1 MDQQQQTKAYFE
13 KVAQDWQSKALGEG
27 SKYNL
32 IEARNNTV
40 LSSIARMGSVRK
52 FLDVGCGTGQLVLQV
67 AGKGI
72 EAVGI
77 DFAKDMIAQC
87 ESNREAA
94 GVQAAF
100 LNASFFDLP
109 PQADKFDVIS
119 ALGFIEYISPE
130 QLEEFLGR
138 CCTLLGPGGT
148 LLVGSRNRLFNA
160 VSLNEFTGV
169 EMALGVL
176 NDLVAEA
183 ITLHLSASQARAFEA
198 LRKHE
203 RIYPQPAS
211 HPTTGICVDSRY
223 QYSPAELIKRVREHR
238 FSPQTLFPVHF
249 HGLPTAMKP
258 DYPDFHSELAALVE
272 RVAPLNQRLIPYCST
287 YVLEATRD

>member
-1 MDQQQQTKAYFE
+1 MNQQQQTKAYFE
-13 KVAQDWQSKALGEG
+13 QVAEDWQSHAAGGEHG
-27 SKYNL
+27 YNL
-32 IEARNNTV
+32 VEARNNTV
-40 LSSIARMGSVRK
+40 LSSIAKQDGVKR

-77 DFAKDMIAQC
+77 DFAKDMIAHC

-94 GVQAAF
+94 GVAATF
-100 LNASFFDLP
+100 LHASFFDLP
-109 PQADKFDVIS
+109 LQADRFDVIS

-138 CCTLLGPGGT
+138 CFALLRGGGV

-160 VSLNEFTGV
+160 VSLNEFTEL
-169 EMALGVL
+169 EMALGTL
-176 NDLVAEA
+176 DDLVTEA
-183 ITLHLSASQARAFEA
+183 ITLHLSASQGQALEA

-203 RIYPQPAS
+203 RIYPQPAT
-211 HPTTGICVDSRY
+211 HPTTGIGVASRY
-223 QYSPAELIKRVREHR
+223 QYSPAELSKRLRGQG
-238 FSPQTLFPVHF
+238 FSPQTLFPIHF

-258 DYPDFHSELAALVE
+258 DYPDVHSGLAALVE
-272 RVAPLNQRLIPYCST
+272 KVAPLDPRLLPYCST
-287 YVLEATRD
+287 FVLEARRD